1 MYSKLISVVSFSVL
15 STLTVPALAHSG
27 HTSIPHIHG
36 GLELLLAIVV
46 AIIIYRILKN

>member
-1 MYSKLISVVSFSVL
+1 MYSKLASVVSCLVL
-15 STLTVPALAHSG
+15 STLTVPALAHTG

-46 AIIIYRILKN
+46 AVIVYRILKN